1 MENRH
6 DPLAVLISGRGSNL
20 KAIVEAIAEGRLR
33 ARVAV
38 VVSNRAD
45 APGLSVARAAGIETR
60 VMPHGEHASRDAYD
74 QALADE
80 IATHR
85 VKLVCLAGF
94 MRRLGP
100 SFCAAF
106 PNAILNVH
114 PALLP
119 SFPGT
124 NAQRQAFDHGVKVT
138 GVTVHF
144 GTPELD
150 AGPIVMQAAVPVL
163 EDDTPESLANRML
176 KVEHEIYPQAI
187 QRVLDGGW
195 TIEGRRVIFRRT

>member
-38 VVSNRAD
+38 VISNRAD

-60 VMPHGEHASRDAYD
+60 VMPHGDYASRDAYD